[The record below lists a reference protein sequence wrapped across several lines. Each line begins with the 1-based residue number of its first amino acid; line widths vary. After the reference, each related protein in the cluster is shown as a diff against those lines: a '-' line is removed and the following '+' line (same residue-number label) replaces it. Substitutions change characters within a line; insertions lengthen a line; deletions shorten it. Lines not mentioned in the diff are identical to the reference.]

1 MTGFRKVA
9 LVVAL
14 TALGLGMAGCAQ
26 PLIARTQV
34 LAENDDFVIVQAGS
48 QESLEHLAARFLG
61 DPAER
66 WQIAEFNGVDEAHPG
81 AELVIPRHS
90 VNPTG
95 VWTAGYQTIPVL
107 VYHRFAAGSE
117 SRDPMEVPQT
127 NFRAQMALLRD
138 EGYQV
143 IPLRDL
149 GEFLAGRR
157 ALPRKSVVIT
167 IDDGFESA
175 YTIGFPVLR
184 EFDFPATLFVYTD
197 FIKGR
202 PGLDWAAL
210 REMVATGLLD
220 VACHSKTHANLSL
233 RREGETEPE
242 YRARLGEEVR
252 DSTRLLR
259 ERLGVSPDAF
269 SFPYGD
275 ANDDVITALKAEG
288 YELALTV
295 TRGGN
300 AVFADPYRLRRTM
313 IYGED
318 GLSDF
323 RRRLRTFQPMGPR
336 P

>member
-1 MTGFRKVA
+1 MRVATRCLHARARRK
-9 LVVAL
+9 
-14 TALGLGMAGCAQ
+14 
-26 PLIARTQV
+26 
-34 LAENDDFVIVQAGS
+34 
-48 QESLEHLAARFLG
+48 SLELLAARFLD
-61 DPAER
+61 DPAQH
-66 WQIAEFNGVDEAHPG
+66 WQIAEFNGVDEAHSG
-81 AELVIPRHS
+81 AELVIPKHY

-95 VWTAGYQTIPVL
+95 VWTTGYQTVPIL
-107 VYHRFAAGSE
+107 VYHRFGAGNE
-117 SRDPMEVPQT
+117 SRNLMEVPQAS
-127 NFRAQMALLRD
+127 FRAQMVLLRD

-167 IDDGFESA
+167 IDDGFRSA
-175 YTIGFPVLR
+175 YTIAFPVLQ
-184 EFDFPATLFVYTD
+184 EFGFPATLFVYTD
-197 FIKGR
+197 FMAGGL
-202 PGLDWAAL
+202 GLDWAAL
-210 REMVATGLLD
+210 REMVATGLVD

-233 RREGETEPE
+233 RRGDERGPE
-242 YRARLGEEVR
+242 YRARLDEEVR
-252 DSTRLLR
+252 GPARLLR
-259 ERLGVSPDAF
+259 ERLGVRSDAF

-300 AVFADPYRLRRTM
+300 AAFADPYRLRRTM

-323 RRRLRTFQPMGPR
+323 RRRLQTFQPMDAR

>member
-1 MTGFRKVA
+1 MRGLRNVA
-9 LVVAL
+9 RVVAL
-14 TALGLGMAGCAQ
+14 TALGVDSAGCAW
-26 PLIARTQV
+26 PPIARTQV

-48 QESLEHLAARFLG
+48 HQSLELLAARFLG
-61 DPAER
+61 DPAQH
-66 WQIAEFNGVDEAHPG
+66 WQIAEFNGVDEADPG
-81 AELVIPRHS
+81 AELVIPKRY

-95 VWTAGYQTIPVL
+95 VWTTGYQTVPVL
-107 VYHRFAAGSE
+107 VYHRFRVGNK
-117 SRDPMEVPQT
+117 SRDPMEIPQAS
-127 NFRAQMALLRD
+127 FRAQMALLRD

-143 IPLRDL
+143 IALRNL

-167 IDDGFESA
+167 IDDGFRSA
-175 YTIGFPVLR
+175 YTIAFPVLR
-184 EFDFPATLFVYTD
+184 EFGFPATLFVHTD
-197 FIKGR
+197 FIRG
-202 PGLDWAAL
+202 GLGVDWAAL
-210 REMVATGLLD
+210 REMVASGLVD

-252 DSTRLLR
+252 GPTRLLR
-259 ERLGVSPDAF
+259 KRLGVRSDAF

-275 ANDDVITALKAEG
+275 ANDDVLTVLKAEG

-300 AVFADPYRLRRTM
+300 ASFADPYRLRRTM

-323 RRRLRTFQPMGPR
+323 RRRLQTFRPMDAR

>member
-1 MTGFRKVA
+1 MRSFRNVA

-14 TALGLGMAGCAQ
+14 TALGVGMAGCAL
-26 PLIARTQV
+26 PPVARTQV

-48 QESLEHLAARFLG
+48 QESLRLLAARFLG
-61 DPAER
+61 DPAQH

-81 AELVIPRHS
+81 AELVIPKHY

-95 VWTAGYQTIPVL
+95 VWTAGYQTVPVL
-107 VYHRFAAGSE
+107 VYHRFAAGNE
-117 SRDPMEVPQT
+117 SRDPMEVPQAS
-127 NFRAQMALLRD
+127 FRAQMALLRD

-167 IDDGFESA
+167 IDDGFRSA

-184 EFDFPATLFVYTD
+184 EFGFPATLFVYTD
-197 FIKGR
+197 LIKGEL
-202 PGLDWAAL
+202 GLDWAAL
-210 REMVATGLLD
+210 REMAATGLVE

-252 DSTRLLR
+252 GPTRLLR
-259 ERLGVSPDAF
+259 KRLGVPSEAF

-300 AVFADPYRLRRTM
+300 AAFADPYRLRRTM

-323 RRRLRTFQPMGPR
+323 RRRLQTFQPMGAR

>member
-1 MTGFRKVA
+1 MRRFCKVA

-14 TALGLGMAGCAQ
+14 TALGVGMAGCAL
-26 PLIARTQV
+26 PPVTRTQV
-34 LAENDDFVIVQAGS
+34 LAEDDDFVIVQAGS

-61 DPAER
+61 DPAQH

-81 AELVIPRHS
+81 AELVIPKHS

-95 VWTAGYQTIPVL
+95 VWAAGYQTVPIL
-107 VYHRFAAGSE
+107 VYHRFGAGDE
-117 SRDPMEVPQT
+117 PRDPMEVSRAS
-127 NFRAQMALLRD
+127 FRAQMALLRD

-167 IDDGFESA
+167 IDDGFRSV
-175 YTIGFPVLR
+175 YTIALPVLR
-184 EFDFPATLFVYTD
+184 EFGFPATLFVYTD
-197 FIKGR
+197 FVKRG
-202 PGLDWAAL
+202 PGLEWAAL
-210 REMVATGLLD
+210 REMVATGL
-220 VACHSKTHANLSL
+220 VEIACHSKTHANLSL

-252 DSTRLLR
+252 GPTRLLR
-259 ERLGVSPDAF
+259 ERLGVPSDAF

-275 ANDDVITALKAEG
+275 ANDEVITALKAEE

-300 AVFADPYRLRRTM
+300 AAFADPYRLRRTM

-323 RRRLRTFQPMGPR
+323 RRRLQTFQPMDAR